1 MDSNGNVPGGR
12 SNSRQESTNA
22 NSTNPTEG
30 SLFGNLVANLANLS
44 TVQPQSYNGLVTVM
58 SVLTGQTFQVVTNL
72 STSGEIHQSNINIT
86 NDQILTLTNTNAGN
100 SNHTHTNVSRAGEIH
115 SSSILNITNDQIQA
129 NTNAGNSNHT
139 HTNMSRA
146 GTDTNVSRAGT
157 DIEQAQT
164 ITNVN
169 VPTLPAMD
177 LHQWEEGAE
186 EQHPWNYDNQ
196 NKSLSLKECNNDQTF
211 EEKEDPV
218 LTESFVDINN
228 PETIDLRLYPDGLEE
243 YYSTKEDDDTET
255 RKQDKGKEA
264 TANKG
269 KESTVKKGTKSST
282 SQTGIS
288 IKQVS
293 SRDKQPNCQYC
304 CQDIARGEWH
314 TVNICENQSNCGNQ
328 IWKRQIHYMICVVF
342 IR

>member
-58 SVLTGQTFQVVTNL
+58 SVLTGQTFQVVTIL

-86 NDQILTLTNTNAGN
+86 NDQILSLTNTNAGSSNHIHTNFSSAGVIHSSILNITIDQILANTNAGN
-100 SNHTHTNVSRAGEIH
+100 SNHTHTNV
-115 SSSILNITNDQIQA
+115 
-129 NTNAGNSNHT
+129 
-139 HTNMSRA
+139 SRA

-177 LHQWEEGAE
+177 LHQY
-186 EQHPWNYDNQ
+186 YDNQ

-243 YYSTKEDDDTET
+243 YYSTKEDDGTET

-293 SRDKQPNCQYC
+293 SRGKQPNCQYC
-304 CQDIARGEWH
+304 RQDIARGEWH

-328 IWKRQIHYMICVVF
+328 IWKRQIHYHLCCF
-342 IR
+342 HLLTRKEQ